1 MIAKPKIALL
11 IAVAAC
17 AVVSQF
23 SSHINPYHLD
33 IIISIGIN
41 IILAVSLNLIN
52 GYTGQFSLG
61 HAGFYGLGAYAAGI
75 LSAKLGLNPWLG
87 LPVACL
93 LSALAALVI
102 GIPALRLKGHYLAMA
117 TLAFGIIVQ
126 VGFVELRHVTGGPN
140 GLTGIP
146 PLTIFGHALDTDLA
160 ILPVVWLVTLATIAC
175 AENLISSPTGLK
187 MRAISESEHVARS
200 VGTDV
205 QSVKRL
211 IMMVSGLCCAL
222 GGGLYAHYVGYLS
235 PGPFDVGFSIKLLL
249 MVAIGGFADVW
260 GVLFGVIFITVV
272 GELLKPLGAY
282 DVVAYGVL
290 LVVSVIYCPN
300 GLLSGVS
307 MLVRRSLRRAG
318 EARAS

>member
-1 MIAKPKIALL
+1 MTRWRIPALVALL
-11 IAVAAC
+11 ALC
-17 AVVSQF
+17 ALSH
-23 SSHINPYHLD
+23 SSYL
-33 IIISIGIN
+33 
-41 IILAVSLNLIN
+41 VSLLVVIGLQAMPAIGLALIA
-52 GYTGQFSLG
+52 GYTGQISLG
-61 HAGFYGLGAYAAGI
+61 HAAFYGFGAYGAALIG
-75 LSAKLGLNPWLG
+75 KWLG
-87 LPVACL
+87 LPAWLDVIVAG
-93 LSALAALVI
+93 AVVAVIAWMIGWLVF
-102 GIPALRLKGHYLAMA
+102 RLKGHYLAMA

-126 VGFVELRHVTGGPN
+126 VGFVELRDVTGGPN

-146 PLTIFGHALDTDLA
+146 PLAIFGHALDTDLA
-160 ILPVVWLVTLATIAC
+160 ILPVVWIVTIATIVC
-175 AENLISSPTGLK
+175 AENLIASPTGLK

-260 GVLFGVIFITVV
+260 GVLFGVIFITLV

-300 GLLSGVS
+300 GLLRGVS
-307 MLVRRSLRRAG
+307 TLVRNSLRIAG